1 MILQRFLTTEQ
12 RRKRLC
18 KAAPDGP
25 LKDYLDQPFVKA
37 SSLLEDIEFLAID
50 LEATGLDFEHDEIL
64 SVGFTV
70 IHNMNILL
78 SQSRY
83 FLVRPE
89 QDIPEETAI
98 LHGIMDDASA
108 RGIELEQ
115 AMEFILGALSGKVL
129 LAHHSSIE
137 CNFLNR
143 ACRKIYGSDMVFPL
157 VDTYAI
163 EYNSLKHR
171 GITPENKGLRL
182 YSLREDYGLPR
193 YPAHN
198 ALSDA
203 VATAELF
210 LAQIAHRQGHG
221 RMALKEVMARC

>member
-1 MILQRFLTTEQ
+1 MFNRFVSAEQ
-12 RRKRLC
+12 RRKQL
-18 KAAPDGP
+18 
-25 LKDYLDQPFVKA
+25 LKNTPESVLKNYLSNPFVSPNSK
-37 SSLLEDIEFLAID
+37 LEEVEFLAID
-50 LEATGLDFEHDEIL
+50 LEATGLDFDRDEIL

-70 IHNMNILL
+70 IRNMNVML
-78 SQSRY
+78 SESRY

-89 QDIPEETAI
+89 QTIPEATAI
-98 LHGIMDDASA
+98 VHGIMDDESS

-115 AMEFILGALSGKVL
+115 ALEIILKALSGKVL
-129 LAHHSSIE
+129 LAHHTTVE
-137 CNFLNR
+137 CQFLNK
-143 ACRKIYGSDMVFPL
+143 ACRKIYDCNVVFPI

-182 YSLREDYGLPR
+182 YNLREDYGLPR

-203 VATAELF
+203 VAAAELF
-210 LAQIAHRQGHG
+210 LAQIAYRQGSSS
-221 RMALKEVMARC
+221 MKLKEILARC